1 MEIYGSVSFQSSVST
16 YGSVTFQLSVS
27 TYGRMETY
35 GSVNFHDLIFFGS
48 KCLKLPNSSRKVV
61 RLRSKNFQ
69 CICLI
74 NTYEIFEN
82 QFQKFIF
89 SKMKYAHFLFVQN
102 VRNTG
107 FNYKKVLG
115 IEKISSGKLSTWSQR
130 SEHMQLFLRYLMVHF
145 QTRYQFFKVRTKAI
159 LPRYSDLPNMALKK
173 ALA

>member
-1 MEIYGSVSFQSSVST
+1 MLRKLCVIDFGGLQGGSKG
-16 YGSVTFQLSVS
+16 GSGGQKF
-27 TYGRMETY
+27 
-35 GSVNFHDLIFFGS
+35 FFGS

-115 IEKISSGKLSTWSQR
+115 IEKFPVENCQHGLKDQSTCSCFSGIWWFIFKPDTNFSKFGPR
-130 SEHMQLFLRYLMVHF
+130 
-145 QTRYQFFKVRTKAI
+145 QFCLGI
-159 LPRYSDLPNMALKK
+159 QICQIWL
-173 ALA
+173 

>member
-1 MEIYGSVSFQSSVST
+1 MLRKLCVIDFGGLQGGSKG
-16 YGSVTFQLSVS
+16 GSGGQK
-27 TYGRMETY
+27 
-35 GSVNFHDLIFFGS
+35 IFFGS

-102 VRNTG
+102 VQNTG

-115 IEKISSGKLSTWSQR
+115 IEKFPVENCQHGLKDQSTCSCFSG
-130 SEHMQLFLRYLMVHF
+130 
-145 QTRYQFFKVRTKAI
+145 I
-159 LPRYSDLPNMALKK
+159 
-173 ALA
+173 

>member
-1 MEIYGSVSFQSSVST
+1 MLRKLCVIDFGGLQGGSKG
-16 YGSVTFQLSVS
+16 GSGGQKF
-27 TYGRMETY
+27 
-35 GSVNFHDLIFFGS
+35 FFGS

-115 IEKISSGKLSTWSQR
+115 IEKFPVENCQHGLKDQSTCSCFSG
-130 SEHMQLFLRYLMVHF
+130 
-145 QTRYQFFKVRTKAI
+145 I
-159 LPRYSDLPNMALKK
+159 
-173 ALA
+173 